1 LTEPIR
7 RILAA
12 TDLSEASRV
21 AIRRAAQLARQ
32 HDAQL
37 VILHVVRPTS
47 VLPEWLAKAQPRL
60 ANEEELIAD
69 LRGRLTSMAVEAGLG
84 QDDDL
89 SLEVRFGKPA
99 HEIAHYASSIGADLL
114 VLGAHGESGMVESLV
129 GTTAHKATRMSDVP
143 VLVVKNTSDAAYSR
157 VLASTDF
164 TESATHAARLA
175 RRLAPEAPIELFH
188 AYDVP
193 YFTLMTH
200 AGVSD
205 DAMGD
210 YRKMAYEDAKVA
222 MDAFVTALGAGFE
235 SSPALLR
242 HGYAPA
248 LIQQHVREQG
258 TELVAVGAHGK
269 GVLGTALLGSVSS
282 RVLGE
287 CPCDVLV
294 VKAAAAG

>member
-1 LTEPIR
+1 MTETIR

-32 HDAQL
+32 HGAQL

-47 VLPEWLAKAQPRL
+47 VLPEWLARAQPML
-60 ANEEELIAD
+60 ANEEELTAD

-84 QDDDL
+84 PEDDL

-99 HEIAHYASSIGADLL
+99 HEIAHLASAIDADLL

-143 VLVVKNTSDAAYSR
+143 VLVVKTTPHAPYRR

-164 TESATHAARLA
+164 TESAMHAMHFAARLA
-175 RRLAPEAPIELFH
+175 PAARIELFH

-210 YRKMAYEDAKVA
+210 YRKMAFEDAKFA
-222 MDAFVTALGAGFE
+222 MTEFVSALGEGFE
-235 SSPALLR
+235 TAPVLLR
-242 HGYAPA
+242 HGYAPT
-248 LIQQHVREQG
+248 LIRQHVHEQG

-282 RVLGE
+282 RVLVE

-294 VKAAAAG
+294 VKLATAH